1 MFRSG
6 QWCWHSTTW
15 RHKWST
21 SPTSSTQFLRSL
33 TSWSSEE
40 QSARWM
46 AQYQRRYTNYRTI
59 FMSSIIMK
67 SKRRS
72 RLDWPCWSWQMHFQL
87 WSRIPLMSVYRKWR
101 LNKDKSLKKANSTWS
116 ILDFGS
122 VWRQS
127 TRRKEWESCFWGAC
141 THDLCSIWW
150 MGICSYLFMIDG
162 LLSLTITHPEII

>member
-1 MFRSG
+1 MSHLG
-6 QWCWHSTTW
+6 QWCWLFITW
-15 RHKWST
+15 RLKWST
-21 SPTSSTQFLRSL
+21 GPTSSIQFLRSL

-46 AQYQRRYTNYRTI
+46 AQYQRRYTNYRTTST
-59 FMSSIIMK
+59 SSIIMK

-72 RLDWPCWSWQMHFQL
+72 LLDWQCWSWQMRFQL
-87 WSRIPLMSVYRKWR
+87 WSRIPLMCAYRKWR

-122 VWRQS
+122 VWRRS
-127 TRRKEWESCFWGAC
+127 TKRKEWESYFWGEF

-150 MGICSYLFMIDG
+150 MGICSCLFMIDG
-162 LLSLTITHPEII
+162 LLSLTITHPEI